1 MQKAEQN
8 EDMRIA
14 VAGLGAIGRT
24 LASALDAGMPGMR
37 LTAVATRG
45 DIQARAYLDALRHA
59 VPSLAFGE
67 LPGAADVIVE
77 CAPAHLLPAIAEP
90 ALQSGRTLVVFSAGA
105 LLSHPYLADM
115 ADRHGG
121 RIIVP
126 SGAVGGLD
134 AVAAIAQGATICK
147 VKLVTS
153 KPLHS
158 LAGAPCFASGQ
169 MRMEE
174 VSSPVCVFSGTAQ
187 DAAAIFPANMN
198 VAAALALAGIGME
211 RTLVEIWADPQ
222 ARCNRHRIELESD
235 VANMTF
241 TIENHPSDNPKTSR
255 IAALSAIA
263 LLRKM
268 RAPLNVN

>member
-1 MQKAEQN
+1 
-8 EDMRIA
+8 
-14 VAGLGAIGRT
+14 
-24 LASALDAGMPGMR
+24 MPGMR

-105 LLSHPYLADM
+105 LLSHPYLVDM

-134 AVAAIAQGATICK
+134 AVAAIAQGATTCK